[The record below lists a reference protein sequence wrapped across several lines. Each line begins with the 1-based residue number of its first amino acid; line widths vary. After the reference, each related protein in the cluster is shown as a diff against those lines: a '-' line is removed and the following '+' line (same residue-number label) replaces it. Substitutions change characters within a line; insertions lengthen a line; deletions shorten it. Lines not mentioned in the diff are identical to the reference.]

1 MPAEA
6 APPAPDVL
14 PAPAAASTGN
24 GVDNPCPKDGCADLR
39 PSAQPVQDP
48 NQPLYGR
55 PSPTSFVLC
64 LNSMAAGL
72 AVPDE
77 LLVVTA
83 MVNGRE
89 AKLLVDSG
97 AQGVFVD
104 TTFVA

>member
-1 MPAEA
+1 
-6 APPAPDVL
+6 
-14 PAPAAASTGN
+14 
-24 GVDNPCPKDGCADLR
+24 
-39 PSAQPVQDP
+39 
-48 NQPLYGR
+48 
-55 PSPTSFVLC
+55 
-64 LNSMAAGL
+64 MAAGL